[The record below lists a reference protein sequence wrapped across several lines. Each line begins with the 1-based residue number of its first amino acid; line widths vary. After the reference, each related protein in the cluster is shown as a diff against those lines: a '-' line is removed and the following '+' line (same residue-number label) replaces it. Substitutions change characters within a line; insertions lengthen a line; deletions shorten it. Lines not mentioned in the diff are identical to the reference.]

1 MCSGRKKR
9 RRKKLFGNV
18 LNIRKTNVDV
28 SFFSQFLQKNV
39 GIQNF
44 HLLCRIRYHID
55 QLITLLADVI
65 AESIKDARCT
75 LTELLKKNNIF
86 LNVKEM
92 S

>member
-1 MCSGRKKR
+1 
-9 RRKKLFGNV
+9 V
-18 LNIRKTNVDV
+18 LNIRKTNVEV

-44 HLLCRIRYHID
+44 NLLCGIRYHID

-75 LTELLKKNNIF
+75 LTELLKKNIF
-86 LNVKEM
+86 LHVKEM